1 MKMDLKHIVTA
12 IRHCGRVK
20 AVKQGK
26 SFHSHLIKTGC
37 SHNVYIACN
46 LVSMYVDFTFLIDAY
61 KVFDE
66 MPVKNIVTWTTMV
79 SAYTSNGKPREAIKL
94 YTRML
99 DSKSEVPNG
108 FMYSVVLK
116 ACGLVGE
123 IELGRLIHKRFSR
136 ENLDYDI
143 VLLNALL
150 DMYVKCGCLSDARK
164 VFDGIFLR
172 ANSTSWNTMIS
183 GYFKEGLVEE
193 AVNLFNQMPDRNVVS
208 WNTIIA
214 GLAENGSSRA
224 LQFVCKMH
232 REGIRLDKFTFP
244 CALKTCSYAGFLVAG
259 KQIHCYVLKSGLESS
274 CFAVSALVDMY
285 SNCNG
290 LDDAIRLFDQYS
302 GGTGSI
308 CDSLVLWNCML
319 SGYVVH
325 EKNRAAVSMIAQ
337 IHRSGA
343 SVDSYTL
350 SSALKVCINL
360 LNERLGIQVHAL
372 VVMSGHELDYVVGS
386 ILVDLYAKLGNMKD
400 AFKLFHR
407 LPEKDIVAWSGLLMG
422 CAKMELNS
430 LALSLFR
437 DMVTFGVEVDQ
448 YIVSNVL
455 KVCSSLASIGTGKQ
469 VHAFC
474 IKRGY
479 ETEQVTI
486 TALIDMYSKC
496 GEVEDGLVLFGCVAD
511 RDVVCWTGIIVG
523 CAQNGRAN
531 EALEIFRQMVQSGLK
546 PNEVT
551 YLGVLTACRHAGLVV
566 EAQTIFG
573 TMKCDHRL
581 EPQIEHYYCM
591 VDLLCQ
597 AGCFK
602 EAEKLI
608 AEMPFKPDKT
618 IWSSML
624 GACGTHRNTG
634 LVSTIAENLLA
645 NCPNDPSIYVMLSN
659 AYGTL
664 GMWDSLSQVREAAKK
679 LGVKAAGTSWIEISS

>member
-1 MKMDLKHIVTA
+1 MKMDLKHIVAA

-20 AVKQGK
+20 ALKQGK
-26 SFHSHLIKTGC
+26 SFHSHLIKTGY
-37 SHNVYIACN
+37 SHNIYIACN

-61 KVFDE
+61 KLFDE
-66 MPVKNIVTWTTMV
+66 MPVEKHRHLDHYGFCVYQKRKA
-79 SAYTSNGKPREAIKL
+79 SRSNRTI
-94 YTRML
+94 
-99 DSKSEVPNG
+99 
-108 FMYSVVLK
+108 YS
-116 ACGLVGE
+116 
-123 IELGRLIHKRFSR
+123 
-136 ENLDYDI
+136 D
-143 VLLNALL
+143 
-150 DMYVKCGCLSDARK
+150 
-164 VFDGIFLR
+164 
-172 ANSTSWNTMIS
+172 
-183 GYFKEGLVEE
+183 EGLVEE
-193 AVNLFNQMPDRNVVS
+193 AVSLFDQMPDRNVVS
-208 WNTIIA
+208 WNTVIA
-214 GLAENGSSRA
+214 GFAENGSSRA

-232 REGIRLDKFTFP
+232 REGIKLDKFTFP

-259 KQIHCYVLKSGLESS
+259 KQIHCYVLKSGLECS

-290 LDDAIRLFDQYS
+290 LDDAIRLFDHYS

-308 CDSLVLWNCML
+308 CDSIVLWNSML
-319 SGYVVH
+319 SG
-325 EKNRAAVSMIAQ
+325 
-337 IHRSGA
+337 
-343 SVDSYTL
+343 
-350 SSALKVCINL
+350 ALKVCINL
-360 LNERLGIQVHAL
+360 LNVRLGTQVHAL
-372 VVMSGHELDYVVGS
+372 IVISGHELDYVVGS

-400 AFKLFHR
+400 AFELFHR
-407 LPEKDIVAWSGLLMG
+407 LPKKDIVAWSGLLMG
-422 CAKMELNS
+422 CTKMELNS

-437 DMVTFGVEVDQ
+437 DMVTSGAEVDQ
-448 YIVSNVL
+448 YMVSNVL

-523 CAQNGRAN
+523 CAQNGRAM

-551 YLGVLTACRHAGLVV
+551 YLGIL
-566 EAQTIFG
+566 
-573 TMKCDHRL
+573 D
-581 EPQIEHYYCM
+581 
-591 VDLLCQ
+591 
-597 AGCFK
+597 
-602 EAEKLI
+602 
-608 AEMPFKPDKT
+608 
-618 IWSSML
+618 
-624 GACGTHRNTG
+624 

-645 NCPNDPSIYVMLSN
+645 NFPNDSSIYVMLSN